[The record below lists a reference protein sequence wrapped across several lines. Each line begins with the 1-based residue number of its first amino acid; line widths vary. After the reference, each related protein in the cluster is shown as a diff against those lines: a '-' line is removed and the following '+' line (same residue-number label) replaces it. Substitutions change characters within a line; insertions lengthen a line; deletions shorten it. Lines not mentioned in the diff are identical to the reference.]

1 MIEHS
6 TFGNTKYDR
15 SVDVTDFYVLI
26 LFWIANNPHGQWHAC
41 VEEYGRTNGARPS
54 SWSYCRCSCMRMQP
68 ASIAALSYRLV
79 GVSYG
84 DIFSGSEFFLLS
96 RRPENC
102 AHSAVSHPTAPP
114 PTITNTS
121 PRPYSQLNS
130 GTVILNPS
138 KRLFASISRF
148 LYTSDKISEWTF
160 PDQDLLSEYFKGKWR
175 AIPWYFNALR
185 SLPSVHPRLWQE
197 NEIRCLHYIF
207 ADKPWHARITPP
219 GSDKGFDVMN
229 RWWWEHFDNLGEIMK
244 GNDPEGWKLVL
255 STVDNML

>member
-1 MIEHS
+1 
-6 TFGNTKYDR
+6 
-15 SVDVTDFYVLI
+15 
-26 LFWIANNPHGQWHAC
+26 
-41 VEEYGRTNGARPS
+41 
-54 SWSYCRCSCMRMQP
+54 MRMQP

-84 DIFSGSEFFLLS
+84 DIFSGSEFFLAS

-114 PTITNTS
+114 PAITNTS
-121 PRPYSQLNS
+121 PRPYTQLNS

-138 KRLFASISRF
+138 KKLSASISRF

-175 AIPWYFNALR
+175 PIPWYFNALR
-185 SLPSVHPRLWQE
+185 SLHSVHPRLWQE

>member
-1 MIEHS
+1 M
-6 TFGNTKYDR
+6 F
-15 SVDVTDFYVLI
+15 
-26 LFWIANNPHGQWHAC
+26 
-41 VEEYGRTNGARPS
+41 
-54 SWSYCRCSCMRMQP
+54 
-68 ASIAALSYRLV
+68 
-79 GVSYG
+79 
-84 DIFSGSEFFLLS
+84 

-114 PTITNTS
+114 PFITSTS

-138 KRLFASISRF
+138 KNLSASITRF

-175 AIPWYFNALR
+175 PIPWYFNALR
-185 SLPSVHPRLWQE
+185 SLHSVHPVLWRE

-207 ADKPWHARITPP
+207 ADKPWHTRITPS
-219 GSDKGFDVMN
+219 GCDKGFDVMN
-229 RWWWEHFDNLGEIMK
+229 RWWWERFDDLGDIMK
-244 GNDPEGWKLVL
+244 RNDPEGWRLVL